1 MYDLLVSGLQTF
13 NEFLTAGIAITA
25 FSLLLYALSFN
36 LRDRVARSF
45 ALITVCV
52 VIVYVGDAMVS
63 VANTPFQDRFWLLVQ
78 WPGIIFL
85 PPAYLHFSDAVLA
98 TTGRPS
104 RGRRRVAVRLVY
116 LLSLGFLT
124 ALLLGWMVGPLEI
137 TPSPHLQRTWIVD
150 VFTVFYAAIMVIA
163 WINLL
168 RTYQRSATSAS
179 RRRMTYLILGS
190 LAPALG
196 SFPYL
201 VFGSAFAADH
211 PLIFWLAADLSN
223 ILVSVFLVL
232 MAYAVAFFGVPWPD
246 RVVKRRLFKWL
257 MRGPITASTTLMITT
272 LVRRSGVIMGIDF
285 TALAPVAMVA
295 SVLIF
300 EHLITLLSPIWER
313 WLFYGRDRADVEL
326 LQTMEE
332 RLLTSGDLRQFLES
346 VLVAVCDRLQT
357 NQAFIAAMGSQGVD
371 LLVTVGGDS
380 SLDRDELS
388 VDLLEM
394 ASQNG
399 LGGLFTW
406 GDYWLVSLDD
416 PEQNNHNG
424 LLGLLGVTRQAE
436 HELDAEQAEALAIL
450 SSRAALAL
458 RDRKRQ
464 QQVFSSLEALTP
476 QVEMIQRL
484 RAASRYEGSEI
495 LAQPGAPTGE
505 QNLAQSVK
513 DALTHYWGGPKLTQS
528 PLLELEVVQQTM
540 REGEETPAN
549 ALRTILRRAI
559 DQTRPEGDRRFTTD
573 WLMYNLLE
581 MKFLEGRKVREIAMR
596 LAMSEADLYRKQ
608 RVAIEA
614 VAGAIVEMEKQA
626 RKEHAGLKNAKA

>member
-1 MYDLLVSGLQTF
+1 MYDLLVNGLQTF

-104 RGRRRVAVRLVY
+104 RGRRRAAVRLIY
-116 LLSLGFLT
+116 LLSLGFLA
-124 ALLLGWMVGPLEI
+124 ALLLGWMVGPLVM

-150 VFTVFYAAIMVIA
+150 VFTIFYASIMVIA

-201 VFGSAFAADH
+201 AFGSAFAADH

-272 LVRRSGVIMGIDF
+272 LVRRSGVIFGIDF

-295 SVLIF
+295 SVLVF

-357 NQAFIAAMGSQGVD
+357 NQAFIAALSQQGVD

-399 LGGLFTW
+399 LNGLFTW
-406 GDYWLVSLDD
+406 GDYWLVPLDD

-424 LLGLLGVTRQAE
+424 LLGLLGVTRQPE
-436 HELDAEQAEALAIL
+436 RELDAEQAEALAIL

-464 QQVFSSLEALTP
+464 QQVFSSLEELTP

-495 LAQPGAPTGE
+495 LAQPGETADE

-559 DQTRPEGDRRFTTD
+559 DQTRPDGDRRFTTD

-614 VAGAIVEMEKQA
+614 VAGAIV
-626 RKEHAGLKNAKA
+626 